1 MSEKITVSIVTV
13 TYNHENYIREAL
25 ENIVCQNTKY
35 NLELIVADDCSTD
48 KTQTIIQEYAKA
60 YPKVIKPILRKKNIG
75 AIPNLFDAV
84 KMTTGKYL
92 AICDGDDSWTD
103 PNKIQ
108 LQVDFLEKNLNYSV
122 SFHPTRVFFEDATE
136 EGSIWPKLDHKK
148 LTMENLLEENFI
160 PFNSV
165 VYRRQSYDSLPDG
178 TGIMPGDWLL
188 HIYHAQFGKIGFID
202 KVMSKYRRHSD
213 SVWWDSHKDKT
224 ALWQKYGL
232 GMLRMHSEVLKILID
247 HEDYKKIISKTA
259 ADILDKLVESDAK
272 YDSGLIKKA
281 MLELPEITECG
292 IIYKQQVSQDLLE
305 KYREITLLND
315 ELLELRA
322 TSFKLRDELHVMRN
336 SRVLGRVIKAQE
348 RVGNPYTIPRR
359 AANNVRREAAK
370 YVPDSIRL
378 PLMKSLRRTRDGAKK
393 RLYQYSHKPVK
404 IITIDNMAWK
414 KGLPLVSIAIP
425 YYNRANTID
434 ETLKSLKE
442 QTYKNFEIIVVDDN
456 SSDKESVEKLDELKE
471 VKVIR
476 HKKNQG
482 VAAARNNG
490 IAESRGKYIICLD
503 SDDML
508 EETFVEKAVAVL
520 EANPDISLVSTN
532 QDMFGVLDE
541 VHEKNPYDPI
551 RLYDDNTVITAAM
564 FRREAWERTG
574 GYKSNIGYEDWEF
587 WLTLAENGFWGKL
600 IPEPLFK
607 YRTSMQSRYIE
618 DKDVHWNNIKTI
630 RELHPDY
637 KKRVRSLMAARRS
650 EKHIASPGTALINM
664 KDSDNYRVPKNGK
677 PKVLVAMPWMTFGGA
692 ETLVY
697 NLCRQTTSEYEVSF
711 VTGLAS
717 KNEWE
722 YKFKEISHN
731 IYHLPNLFED
741 KLLYKE
747 FILNLVKTRNIDIL
761 HIIHTDFVFEMLAD
775 LKKNYPDLRV
785 IVTMFN
791 DRVPNYVSGV
801 VDHQQYIDI
810 VTSDNQKTV
819 NSFKEKLPQDSNF
832 KVIPNGIDG
841 DSEFNLD
848 LFDRSKIRD
857 ELKLDKDD
865 LAVFFVG
872 RLSPEKNPDIFVK
885 VAANVLSHNKNKNI
899 KFFIIGDGP
908 MRPKIDKQL
917 HDIHNSNI
925 TYLGYQSE
933 IARYLSAADIFV
945 LPSEI
950 EGFPLSIL
958 EAMAME
964 VVVIASRVG
973 AIPDIIEHGQNGFIV
988 TPGSV
993 EEIETI
999 ILELNGDTKRINKIK
1014 KTERVI
1020 LENTYS
1026 HKQLGSN
1033 YKNLYKD
1040 VL

>member
-1 MSEKITVSIVTV
+1 MKKPLLSVCLI
-13 TYNHENYIREAL
+13 TYNQAKYVREAIDSIITQQVDF
-25 ENIVCQNTKY
+25 EWEVVI
-35 NLELIVADDCSTD
+35 ADDYSTD
-48 KTQTIIQEYAKA
+48 GTREILLEYQKK
-60 YPKVIKPILRKKNIG
+60 YPHLIKLILQKKNVG
-75 AIPNLFDAV
+75 AERNWLDLVGYPES
-84 KMTTGKYL
+84 KYIAYL
-92 AICDGDDSWTD
+92 EGDDYWSD
-103 PNKIQ
+103 PLKLQ
-108 LQVDFLEKNLNYSV
+108 VQVDFLEKHPNYV
-122 SFHPTRVFFEDATE
+122 LCFHPTRVFYENKE
-136 EGSIWPKLDHKK
+136 EHPTIWPKLDSRNEVSIRELLK
-148 LTMENLLEENFI
+148 ENII
-160 PFNSV
+160 PSNSA
-165 VYRRQSYDSLPDG
+165 VYRRQNYASFPKG
-178 TGIMPGDWLL
+178 VMPGDWFFHL
-188 HIYHAQFGKIGFID
+188 YHMQFGKAGFINR
-202 KVMSKYRRHSD
+202 VMSAYRRHSGGA
-213 SVWWDSHKDKT
+213 WWDSYNDKDLFWK
-224 ALWQKYGL
+224 KHGL
-232 GMLRMHSEVLKILID
+232 SILLFHSELLNIYGKD
-247 HEDYKKIISKTA
+247 NTYREIISKSA
-259 ADILDKLVESDAK
+259 SEVFDELVESDRR
-272 YDSGLIKKA
+272 YGQGLVRKA
-281 MLELPEITECG
+281 IETLPDITENS
-292 IIYKQQVSQDLLE
+292 IIFKQRVSQDSLDSLRKIE
-305 KYREITLLND
+305 ALND

-322 TSFKLRDELHVMRN
+322 TTFKLRDDVHSLRN
-336 SRVLGRVIKAQE
+336 SRVLGKIIKARE
-348 RVGNPYTIPRR
+348 KVGNPYTLPKRAVNKTRR
-359 AANNVRREAAK
+359 TAAK
-370 YVPDSIRL
+370 FVPDSIRL
-378 PLMKSLRRTRDGAKK
+378 PLMKSLRRTRDKTKHAIKTY
-393 RLYQYSHKPVK
+393 RHKTVK
-404 IITIDNMAWK
+404 VMTVANQVWK
-414 KGLPLVSIAIP
+414 KGTPLVSVVIP
-425 YYNRANTID
+425 YYNRADTID
-434 ETLKSLKE
+434 ETIESLKQ
-442 QTYKNFEIIVVDDN
+442 QTYNNFEIIIVDDN
-456 SSDKESVEKLDELKE
+456 SSDKTSVKKLDQIKN

-476 HKKNQG
+476 HKTNKG
-482 VAAARNNG
+482 VAEARNTG
-490 IAESRGKYIICLD
+490 ISSASGKYIVCLD

-508 EETFVEKAVAVL
+508 EETFIEKAALAL
-520 EANPDISLVSTN
+520 ESNPDIALISTN

-541 VHEKNPYDPI
+541 VHEKNPYEPM

-564 FRREAWERTG
+564 FRREAWEQTG
-574 GYKSNIGYEDWEF
+574 GYKSGIGYEDWEF

-600 IPEPLFK
+600 IPEPIFK
-607 YRTSMQSRYIE
+607 YRTSMQSRYVE
-618 DKDVHWNNIKTI
+618 DKDVHWSNIKTI

-637 KKRVRSLMAARRS
+637 KKNIKRLKATRNS
-650 EKHIASPGTALINM
+650 EKHVVSSETALVNM
-664 KDSDNYRVPKNGK
+664 KNANDYMPVNGK
-677 PKVLVAMPWMTFGGA
+677 TKVLIAMPWMTFGGA

-697 NLCRQTTSEYEVSF
+697 NLCRQTMSEYEVSF

-775 LKKNYPDLRV
+775 LKKEYPDLKV

-791 DRVPNYVSGV
+791 DRVPNYVAGV

-848 LFDRSKIRD
+848 LFDRSKMRD

-872 RLSPEKNPDIFVK
+872 RLSPEKNPDVFVK

-899 KFFIIGDGP
+899 KFYIIGDGP

-933 IARYLSAADIFV
+933 IARYLSVADIFV